1 MLSVTNKALM
11 GLKSF
16 GMIYLAILDNQE
28 AITRRKRKRSNQ
40 REIAQA
46 RDLPFS
52 SSPSIELCQIVEFYQ
67 KGNIR
72 AISDHT
78 KIPGCAKQSLFIY
91 GQAFTR
97 MPAAPA
103 QLLISSAPVQQLLLL
118 HLWGGR
124 FCFFPLH

>member
-28 AITRRKRKRSNQ
+28 AITRKKRKRSNQ

-52 SSPSIELCQIVEFYQ
+52 SNPSTELCPNCGVLSE
-67 KGNIR
+67 R
-72 AISDHT
+72 
-78 KIPGCAKQSLFIY
+78 
-91 GQAFTR
+91 
-97 MPAAPA
+97 
-103 QLLISSAPVQQLLLL
+103 
-118 HLWGGR
+118 
-124 FCFFPLH
+124 